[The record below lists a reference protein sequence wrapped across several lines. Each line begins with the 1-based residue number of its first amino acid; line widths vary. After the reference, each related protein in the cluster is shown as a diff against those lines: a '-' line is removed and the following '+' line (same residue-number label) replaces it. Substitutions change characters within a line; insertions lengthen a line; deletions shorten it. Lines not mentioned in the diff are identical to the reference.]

1 MGLVRLFLALVVA
14 ADHWWVI
21 VLVPMG
27 IAPEDSYKFGFNNGY
42 AVMFFYV
49 ISGFLITYTLRRN
62 YRHDL
67 GGMAA
72 FYRNRFIRIF
82 SLYWPLVI
90 LTFILIAGTWTR
102 FVQADIWDQLT
113 GLFLIGMDWRLA
125 FAAYPSLHWEAAIG
139 GLHQA
144 WTLGAELVFYLAAP
158 FLMRSWKIGAT
169 LLVLSFGLRA
179 YFVATMGID
188 LHDVWTYHFAAT
200 TFGFFMLGHL
210 ACLFA
215 RRLAD
220 PVIAVFLLFASL
232 WVMTFGQYVGFDA
245 QRFWIS
251 VVLFTLS
258 LPGLFEA
265 TKNIRWMN
273 LAGDLSYPVYL
284 VHTVTMLLAAPWLR
298 EHVLS
303 INAMD
308 PRQAGYVSLACFL
321 VATVVSAVIVHRLLE
336 MPVAWAMK
344 RAFES
349 RKMQPA

>member
-1 MGLVRLFLALVVA
+1 M
-14 ADHWWVI
+14 
-21 VLVPMG
+21 
-27 IAPEDSYKFGFNNGY
+27 
-42 AVMFFYV
+42 
-49 ISGFLITYTLRRN
+49 
-62 YRHDL
+62 
-67 GGMAA
+67 
-72 FYRNRFIRIF
+72 
-82 SLYWPLVI
+82 
-90 LTFILIAGTWTR
+90 
-102 FVQADIWDQLT
+102 
-113 GLFLIGMDWRLA
+113 
-125 FAAYPSLHWEAAIG
+125 
-139 GLHQA
+139 
-144 WTLGAELVFYLAAP
+144 FYLAAP

-245 QRFWIS
+245 PALLDFGRALHA
-251 VVLFTLS
+251 VVAGALRGDQEHPLDE
-258 LPGLFEA
+258 PRGRPDP
-265 TKNIRWMN
+265 IRS
-273 LAGDLSYPVYL
+273 DL
-284 VHTVTMLLAAPWLR
+284 VHTVTTSLAASWLR
-298 EHVLS
+298 EHVLW

-321 VATVVSAVIVHRLLE
+321 VATVVSGVIVHRLLE

-344 RAFES
+344 QS
-349 RKMQPA
+349 LRKSKDAAGLG